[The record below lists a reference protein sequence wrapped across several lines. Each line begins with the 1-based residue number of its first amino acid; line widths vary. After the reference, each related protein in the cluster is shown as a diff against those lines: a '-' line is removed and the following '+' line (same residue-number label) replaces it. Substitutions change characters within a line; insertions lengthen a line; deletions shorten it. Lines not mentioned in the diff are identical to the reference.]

1 MRARADLSLLAALLV
16 ALPSQASIAGH
27 SSRSTHTQR
36 IPATEPLHHV
46 SPKAAVAG
54 NTPATRG
61 AQGSVQLAGTS
72 SRRALSHGRRQHE
85 SGEPEEEEE
94 VPPSWA
100 YVMGILGTAGTFVLG
115 HGLEH
120 REVTWIPEA
129 AVGLMI
135 GFLIAAFATEG
146 WIGPLAFPWAYH
158 MRFDFEFF
166 MTILLPPIIFEA
178 GFNMQV
184 RPFFANLGPTM
195 FFAFV
200 GTFMSTFVVGGLVW
214 GAGQLGLC
222 YPMGML
228 AALVFGSLIS
238 ATDPVTVLAVFQ
250 ALGVKVDLFSMV
262 FGESVLNDAV
272 AIVLSRTLLSFN
284 TPDAQV
290 NAASIFAAVLSFLVI
305 FGGSTIIGILGGACS
320 SLMYKFAG
328 LRMHADVLFLEG
340 ALSFVFPWAAYYA
353 AEALELSGIVAI
365 MMCGIVMALYMR
377 HSLSDPAYRLI
388 SYLYK
393 VIAQIAETYVFVYL
407 GMAFVAFPIFE
418 KIDWSL
424 IAISLAA
431 CFVGRAH
438 IFLGSWLTNLGRVEG
453 DVPKPISGVY
463 QFVMWFSGLRGGVAF
478 ALASVS
484 YAANDFPQRCGGFSS
499 PDAAAAKGLRCEL
512 DDSTAVL
519 QTTIMIA
526 AFTIFVFG
534 GAITDVAKVSG
545 ILTDTS
551 KEGIRAQKKE
561 DYFSKKSDL
570 WTQIDGHLTP
580 WLASGKSH
588 DRVKDRDHV
597 YKVLVTDMGS
607 ESVLNDDRGPDWYF
621 SQENEWAL
629 AAVLNNITKVQGQF
643 RGVLLRKKTS
653 KHLGKALSTQSLS
666 A

>member
-1 MRARADLSLLAALLV
+1 LAV
-16 ALPSQASIAGH
+16 
-27 SSRSTHTQR
+27 
-36 IPATEPLHHV
+36 
-46 SPKAAVAG
+46 AAVAAQSVDG
-54 NTPATRG
+54 SASAGRLPLQSALPNLFTGSAATAAAADAAAPSRHLLHKAAPSGGREFSRG
-61 AQGSVQLAGTS
+61 
-72 SRRALSHGRRQHE
+72 RRAHGE
-85 SGEPEEEEE
+85 SEGESEEE
-94 VPPSWA
+94 VKPTWA
-100 YVMGILGTAGTFVLG
+100 YVMGILGTAATFILG
-115 HGLEH
+115 YIIEDRHI
-120 REVTWIPEA
+120 TWIPEA
-129 AVGLMI
+129 AIGLMV
-135 GFLIAAFATEG
+135 GFMIAAFATEG
-146 WIGPLAFPWAYH
+146 WIGPLAFPWAHH

-166 MTILLPPIIFEA
+166 MTFLLPPIIFEA
-178 GFNMQV
+178 GFNMKV

-200 GTFMSTFVVGGLVW
+200 GTFASTFVVGGIVW
-214 GAGQLGLC
+214 LGGQLGLC
-222 YPMGML
+222 YPLGPL

-284 TPDAQV
+284 APGAQV
-290 NAASIFAAVLSFLVI
+290 DAASILAAVVSFVVI
-305 FGGSTIIGILGGACS
+305 FGGSTVIGVLAGACS
-320 SLMYKFAG
+320 SLLYKYAG
-328 LRMHADVLFLEG
+328 LRMHADTLFLEG
-340 ALSFVFPWAAYYA
+340 ALSFIFPWAGYYI

-365 MMCGIVMALYMR
+365 MMAGIVMALFMR

-393 VIAQIAETYVFVYL
+393 VVAQIAETYVFVYL

-418 KIDWSL
+418 HIDWML
-424 IAISLAA
+424 ISISLFA
-431 CFVGRAH
+431 CFVGRTH
-438 IFLGSWLTNLGRVEG
+438 IFLGSWLANLGRSEG
-453 DVPKPISGVY
+453 DNPKPISAIY
-463 QFVMWFSGLRGGVAF
+463 MFVMWFSGLRGGVAF

-499 PDAAAAKGLRCEL
+499 PEAAEALGLYCRL
-512 DDSTAVL
+512 DDSTAIL

-551 KEGIRAQKKE
+551 KEGLKAQKKE

-570 WTQIDGHLTP
+570 WTQIDSHLTP
-580 WLASGKSH
+580 WLASAKSH
-588 DRVKDRDHV
+588 ERVHDREHV
-597 YKVLVTDMGS
+597 YKVLVTDMGA

-643 RGVLLRKKTS
+643 RGRLLRKKTS
-653 KHLGKALSTQSLS
+653 KIKLERNGSSKAELS